1 VIEDPSQ
8 PIYIEGYHTVNNQHP
23 DFQALNLLGRI
34 MSGGRTSRLYR
45 RMVVDDQSALQV
57 GAQNGYPGNK
67 YPGLYIN
74 FVIPNQNVDMS
85 DVEQTLREEYQKVI
99 DEGVTQEELDRVRTN
114 TRAGLVRTLTSNSG
128 IARTMAS
135 AHVNGGSWKTAF
147 TNIEKLNEV
156 TVEDIQRVAETYI
169 KKTNR
174 TVGMIKNA
182 EQESEDDEMA
192 SNQEN
197 E

>member
-1 VIEDPSQ
+1 
-8 PIYIEGYHTVNNQHP
+8 
-23 DFQALNLLGRI
+23 
-34 MSGGRTSRLYR
+34 
-45 RMVVDDQSALQV
+45 
-57 GAQNGYPGNK
+57 
-67 YPGLYIN
+67 
-74 FVIPNQNVDMS
+74 
-85 DVEQTLREEYQKVI
+85 
-99 DEGVTQEELDRVRTN
+99 
-114 TRAGLVRTLTSNSG
+114 
-128 IARTMAS
+128 MAS